1 MELDRLLYIMITTI
15 EELWDD
21 FYTKTIPDIDE
32 NSVQY
37 IEIKKAFYAGCV
49 GMFTMVIQITT
60 KNSEDVAEIYLDNL
74 QKEIDQFIADIQD
87 D

>member
-1 MELDRLLYIMITTI
+1 
-15 EELWDD
+15 
-21 FYTKTIPDIDE
+21 
-32 NSVQY
+32 
-37 IEIKKAFYAGCV
+37 
-49 GMFTMVIQITT
+49 MFTMVIQITT